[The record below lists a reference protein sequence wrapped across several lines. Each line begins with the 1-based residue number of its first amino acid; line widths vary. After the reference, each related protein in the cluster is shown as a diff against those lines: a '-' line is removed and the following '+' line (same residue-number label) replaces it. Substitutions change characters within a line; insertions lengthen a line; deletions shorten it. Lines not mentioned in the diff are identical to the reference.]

1 MTISNLAARDVRR
14 VPLRHLFLA
23 ALTLFAASAIAPVTW
38 AIGTTAGTDIQ
49 NEATVSFDVGGN
61 TLTETSNEV
70 IVTVAELIDVD
81 VTLQSPQTA
90 TEPGLTNQEL
100 LFTVTNTGNGDET
113 FSLVIDSAL
122 AGDDFDPTPSAV
134 SIFFD
139 TDGSG
144 DLSPG
149 DTPYSA
155 GSNDP
160 LLAPDAA
167 IAVLIVNDIP
177 ATPVNA
183 DLGDSALIAT
193 SQTGTGAPGTVVAG
207 AGEGGVDAVIGTST
221 GTATETGQYVISTVN
236 IAVVK
241 TATLSD
247 PFGGAEPVPGATIVW
262 RIEVTAAGSG
272 TAANAAV
279 NDLVPA
285 NTTYTPGSLTL
296 NAGALTDAPDGDVG
310 QYLNATNSIDVQ
322 LGDLTA
328 AAGTQVV
335 EFAVTID

>member
-1 MTISNLAARDVRR
+1 MTISNSAARCVRLAPARRQILAATALLGTLCLT
-14 VPLRHLFLA
+14 PA
-23 ALTLFAASAIAPVTW
+23 AW
-38 AIGTTAGTDIQ
+38 ALGTTAGTDIL
-49 NEATVSFDVGGN
+49 NEATVTFDVGGN

-70 IVTVAELIDVD
+70 TVTVAELVDVE

-113 FSLVIDSAL
+113 YSLVLDSAL
-122 AGDDFDPTPSAV
+122 AGDDFDPVPSAV

-149 DTPYSA
+149 DTPYTP
-155 GSNDP
+155 GGNDP
-160 LLAPDAA
+160 LLAPDAS

-177 ATPVNA
+177 AAPGNG

-221 GTATETGQYVISTVN
+221 GTATQTGQYVISTVN
-236 IAVVK
+236 VAVVK
-241 TATLSD
+241 TATVTD
-247 PFGGAEPVPGATIVW
+247 PFGGNEPVPGATIVW

-272 TAANAAV
+272 TAAAAAV

-285 NTTYTPGSLTL
+285 NTTYTPASLTL

-322 LGDLTA
+322 LGDLDA